1 MRKTVKIARLN
12 LKVKRKIVR
21 KKILIMTKKLRVT
34 MIKKRKMRKSQ
45 INILNLLM
53 KSGLSLMKRTQVLLT
68 NMRVNKFS
76 SNSSRKLWEIKIR
89 LVQIKENSESDMML
103 SLTK

>member
-1 MRKTVKIARLN
+1 MRKIVKIARLN

-76 SNSSRKLWEIKIR
+76 SNSSRKILEIKIR